1 MGLVLSAAEAESA
14 GWKAHSASSVT
25 EKIVVFL
32 FNLKQKSSR
41 VRTVI
46 FSFWERES

>member
-1 MGLVLSAAEAESA
+1 M

-25 EKIVVFL
+25 DKNVAFV

-41 VRTVI
+41 L
-46 FSFWERES
+46 EL